1 MRIINK
7 SIDNGIIRIND
18 LTFLQFSNA
27 FIGYL
32 VCSKKTGTIVP
43 KFILFWKGLSVAD
56 VKQYFDLKRRGNDD

>member
-43 KFILFWKGLSVAD
+43 KFILFWKGYSVSE
-56 VKQYFDLKRRGNDD
+56 VKTKFELRQRGNDY